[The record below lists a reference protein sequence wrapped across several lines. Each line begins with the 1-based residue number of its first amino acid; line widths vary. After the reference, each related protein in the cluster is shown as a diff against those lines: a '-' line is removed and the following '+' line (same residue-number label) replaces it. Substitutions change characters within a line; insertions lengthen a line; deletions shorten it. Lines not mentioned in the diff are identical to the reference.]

1 MADVTSTF
9 AAKDVGFTS
18 TVNRMQGSLA
28 AFQSGIASF
37 AIKATA
43 LVGGFLAAR
52 SAAQTF
58 SEAID
63 FGGRMN
69 DLAAR
74 TGETAGNLVVLRR
87 AFENAGLGG
96 DEVGSMLDRLS
107 RFMVSGAS
115 AGSEQAKTLTALGLS
130 FDELQNKSPTEK
142 LQTLATA
149 VASIE
154 DPAIRT
160 QIAMDV
166 FGRSGGALMPLL
178 RAMGSELDLARAQ
191 VGSLAEVMDRSAR
204 TFDSIGDS
212 FNAIAAKGMELASG
226 ILEKLAPSLARVSE
240 QLATID
246 AAGFGQALGNYILQ
260 TAQWASE
267 TLKVNDTI
275 AAVKTALQGLAVG
288 EIGKSFELL
297 FNTVKIVGL
306 NAINEIAAGA
316 RAAFST
322 VGEALQTVF
331 DKDSVTFAYIRG
343 SFEWLGAFIAEKL
356 SGALADVMEAFGK
369 SIPEMM
375 RPMADKMANSFV
387 PGIRFMGEQLQKVIN
402 DVDASPISKALR
414 DAQDEAAQA
423 SSDYFNLFYHEAGNL
438 KKEWA
443 DVGKAMP
450 ENFAK
455 AYEQYAK
462 SPLFDL
468 SNELTKQKDLSAELA
483 SNIRA
488 AGISAG
494 DFANALNN
502 SPLKGGSLMDR
513 LAGGA
518 ADSPFPETTRGGG
531 ANIPLKIDPAAL
543 GSSDK
548 KDTKTSAKAPATAL
562 ETLTKAA
569 ETDARA
575 RASLFRIEAEKS
587 RRTARVPELI
597 DKRFFSTAAEQEVR
611 AESLAE
617 RQAQDFIDSFVR
629 DQQMTPEERKREE
642 DKATGGGGGGGGDP
656 IADIL
661 TFLKTKFDD
670 FKERVPQN
678 ALS

>member
-28 AFQSGIASF
+28 TFQSGIASF

-63 FGGRMN
+63 FGGRIN

-107 RFMVSGAS
+107 RFMVNGAS

-130 FDELQNKSPTEK
+130 FDELQNKSPTER

-191 VGSLAEVMDRSAR
+191 VGSLAEVMDRSAG

-267 TLKVNDTI
+267 TLKVNETI
-275 AAVKTALQGLAVG
+275 AAVKTAIAGMGVG
-288 EIGKSFELL
+288 EVGKAFELL
-297 FNTVKIVGL
+297 FTTAKIAGL
-306 NAINEIAAGA
+306 NAVNVVVAAA
-316 RAAFST
+316 MAAVQT
-322 VGEALQTVF
+322 VGGALQALF
-331 DKDSVTFAYIRG
+331 DPG
-343 SFEWLGAFIAEKL
+343 STTMAFINGAFEMLGAKIASTISKY
-356 SGALADVMEAFGK
+356 LADTLENIPFMVAAAEAIRATQK
-369 SIPEMM
+369 EAEQAVQDISNIMYYE
-375 RPMADKMANSFV
+375 AD
-387 PGIRFMGEQLQKVIN
+387 
-402 DVDASPISKALR
+402 
-414 DAQDEAAQA
+414 
-423 SSDYFNLFYHEAGNL
+423 NL
-438 KKEWA
+438 KKEWGGIMAEMPKQFA
-443 DVGKAMP
+443 D
-450 ENFAK
+450 
-455 AYEQYAK
+455 AYEQNAK
-462 SPLFDL
+462 SPLFDI

-548 KDTKTSAKAPATAL
+548 EEAKTSAKTSAKAPATAL

-587 RRTARVPELI
+587 RRTSRVPELI
-597 DKRFFSTAAEQEVR
+597 AKRFFSTAAEQEVR

-642 DKATGGGGGGGGDP
+642 DKAAGGGGGGVDP